1 MKTDIINL
9 VKLGLQEVPEL
20 TEFLDDQIAEN
31 AVERTKDVMHG
42 DFSSNIAMRFAKV
55 TKNNP
60 RDLASII
67 IKKIPKNNLV
77 KKIEI
82 AGPGFINFHMSDAAF
97 HQEIA
102 KIIDID
108 DLYGKYP
115 GKRKE
120 KILLEFVSAN
130 PTGPLHV
137 GHGRHAAY
145 GATLGN
151 ILNAAGYEVKR
162 EYYVNDA
169 GRQLDIL
176 CVSVIIRILKSNNP
190 DLIMPAA
197 GYLGDYIKII
207 AESIDEKIDNTLSE
221 IILQLQNGD
230 NTQDKEQY
238 IDAIIQSAK
247 EILGI
252 EKFSVI
258 KRTSLESI
266 RFDIEEDLNE
276 FGVTFDS
283 WFSENSLA
291 EQGHIKKILSLLKDK
306 ELLYNKDGAIWFK
319 ATDFDDEKDRV
330 VTRENKNNTYFT
342 YTFSFKLI

>member
-1 MKTDIINL
+1 MNIFYIY
-9 VKLGLQEVPEL
+9 
-20 TEFLDDQIAEN
+20 LD
-31 AVERTKDVMHG
+31 K
-42 DFSSNIAMRFAKV
+42 
-55 TKNNP
+55 
-60 RDLASII
+60 
-67 IKKIPKNNLV
+67 IKKIIIDQNKKGILKIPENLDSINVEIPPKQFDSDISTNVSMVLAKINKTQPIDLANKLTELI
-77 KKIEI
+77 KKEDLNIHNIEV
-82 AGPGFINFHMSDAAF
+82 AKPGFINIKFKQNFWNEFLKDIINS
-97 HQEIA
+97 
-102 KIIDID
+102 KII
-108 DLYGKYP
+108 YGSSNDPKKY
-115 GKRKE
+115 KYL
-120 KILLEFVSAN
+120 IEFVSAN

-169 GRQLDIL
+169 GRQMDIL
-176 CVSVIIRILKSNNP
+176 CVSVIIRILESNNP

-230 NTQDKEQY
+230 NAQDKEQY

-258 KRTSLESI
+258 KQTSLESI

-283 WFSENSLA
+283 WFSENNLA
-291 EQGHIKKILSLLKDK
+291 EQGHIKKILSLLKRK
-306 ELLYNKDGAIWFK
+306 
-319 ATDFDDEKDRV
+319 
-330 VTRENKNNTYFT
+330 
-342 YTFSFKLI
+342 